1 MPSASKLKRNQ
12 GEARRIARAAYPYPG
27 CCICGNQCVELAHL
41 DHDSSNNDPDNLAWL
56 CPTDHFRFD
65 RGLIPLDGLKRFRS
79 HQQRIKGKQTTL
91 FMKDAGIKAAAT
103 RAALGIGR
111 QIALKAN
118 ATRKRNKHTPL

>member
-1 MPSASKLKRNQ
+1 VKPVVSRGLHTP
-12 GEARRIARAAYPYPG
+12 IPDAAFAA
-27 CCICGNQCVELAHL
+27 INVLELAHL

-65 RGLIPLDGLKRFRS
+65 RGLIPLDGLKRFRA

-111 QIALKAN
+111 ENALKAV
-118 ATRKRNKHTPL
+118 ATRRANQKKR